1 MFFIVSELMDLFLLS
16 VPFVLNFIGEFTRI
30 REIRYRNKSY
40 DASDFTP
47 HAKYAIR
54 RQFRDEFLNLETIT
68 KEND

>member
-30 REIRYRNKSY
+30 RYRNKSY

-54 RQFRDEFLNLETIT
+54 RQSRDEFLNLETIT
-68 KEND
+68 KKND